1 MESLYRKYRPKRF
14 SELVGQDH
22 VKRVLIRAIEE
33 EKVSH
38 AYIFAGP
45 RGTGKTTTARI
56 LAKALNCENRQGAE
70 PCGKCYACKAIDE
83 GTFMDII
90 ELDAASN
97 RGIDEIRKL
106 REAASF
112 RPIEGKVKVY
122 IIDEVHMLT
131 KEAFNALLKTLEE
144 PPEHVVFVLAT
155 TNLEKVPPTI
165 ISRCQ
170 VLEFRNLSEDLI
182 YKRLK
187 EIAEKEGI
195 NASDDAL
202 KFIAKRSM
210 GGMRDAL
217 TMLEQTWKFAGS
229 EISLKDVEEALGL
242 VGIETV
248 KRYIDALVSS
258 DVNEIVNVIEEVYRS
273 GKDLSVL
280 VQETID
286 YLLEEISSGRY
297 EYIGLSKE
305 FLTILKDLR
314 FFENK
319 KLYLKTA
326 SISMCKNLNPSLKSS
341 EKDTKKTVKSEV
353 KQEKIEKE
361 ERFDIAKVEMQK
373 VNVEARGIPKEVD
386 KVIEYLKEEGDLS
399 IYVALSMAD
408 EIHIEGNKIKVI
420 FSNEK
425 KVHYEV
431 LKQKIFEAE
440 DAFKKVHGKDYMIEV
455 ESKEETQRTKKI
467 KKKLMT
473 LFDGEGEES

>member
-14 SELVGQDH
+14 GELVGQEH
-22 VKRVLIRAIEE
+22 VKRVITRAIEE
-33 EKVSH
+33 GKVSH

-70 PCGKCYACKAIDE
+70 PCGKCYACRAIDE

-106 REAASF
+106 REAVSF

-155 TNLEKVPPTI
+155 TDFEKVPLTI

-170 VLEFRNLSEDLI
+170 VLEFRNLSDDLI

-187 EIAEKEGI
+187 EVSEAEGI
-195 NASDDAL
+195 KVSDDAL
-202 KFIAKRSM
+202 RFIARRSL

-217 TMLEQTWKFAGS
+217 TMLEQAWKFAGD
-229 EISLKDVEEALGL
+229 EINLKDVEEALGL
-242 VGIETV
+242 VGIDTV
-248 KRYIDALVSS
+248 KRY
-258 DVNEIVNVIEEVYRS
+258 VNAIITSNVEEVINVIEEVYRS

-286 YLLEEISSGRY
+286 YLLDEISAGRY
-297 EYIGLSKE
+297 EYINLSKE
-305 FLTILKDLR
+305 FLNILKDLK
-314 FFENK
+314 FFENA

-326 SISMCKNLNPSLKSS
+326 SITMCKNANFSSKSNAKKVEEKPEESSPNKGGSSKEVS
-341 EKDTKKTVKSEV
+341 EEVIVGKKEDEV
-353 KQEKIEKE
+353 QKTE
-361 ERFDIAKVEMQK
+361 EDKRFPDEVAKV
-373 VNVEARGIPKEVD
+373 ID
-386 KVIEYLKEEGDLS
+386 YLKEEGDLS
-399 IYVALSMAD
+399 VYVALSMAD
-408 EIHIEGNKIKVI
+408 EIH
-420 FSNEK
+420 
-425 KVHYEV
+425 
-431 LKQKIFEAE
+431 
-440 DAFKKVHGKDYMIEV
+440 
-455 ESKEETQRTKKI
+455 
-467 KKKLMT
+467 
-473 LFDGEGEES
+473 